1 MLIHKYLK
9 DIPVTIASGGSDNTL
24 KFSGAELVQLFTQAT
39 TSTNIYDLK
48 ITDED
53 NDDVYEELAI
63 EGEHEE
69 HGIYI
74 PFRGIYTVTISN
86 ATVSEN
92 ITVKLIIEE

>member
-9 DIPVTIASGGSDNTL
+9 DITVTSGSGSDNTL
-24 KFSGAELVQLFTQAT
+24 KFSGAELVQLIVEAI
-39 TSTNIYDLK
+39 TSTNIFDLA

-53 NDDVYEELAI
+53 DDVVYEELAI

-74 PFRGIYTVTISN
+74 PFRGIYTVSITN
-86 ATVSEN
+86 ATVSED
-92 ITVKLIIEE
+92 ISVKMLIEE